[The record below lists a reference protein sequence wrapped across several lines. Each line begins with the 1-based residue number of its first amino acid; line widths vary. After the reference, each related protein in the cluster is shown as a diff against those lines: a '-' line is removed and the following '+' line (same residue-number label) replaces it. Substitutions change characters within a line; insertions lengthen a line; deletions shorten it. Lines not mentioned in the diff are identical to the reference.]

1 MLGKKAFAEEVAKGI
16 TGYLEPEFSDVE
28 CMVMEPE
35 KNNSVPLVGVC
46 FRKPGQQAAPLIY
59 MEPFYDAVRQGKP
72 KEEVMAEIARLAEK
86 GMEVREIPEARSVPE
101 YGKVKDYLTVRLVNT
116 RANRQ
121 RLSHMPHR
129 GMEDLSL
136 TLALSL
142 PLGDTGEKGSIAVT
156 DGIMELWGTDE
167 ETLFRQAW
175 ENMEREQPPVLKDLC
190 AMFGMA
196 DSVNLLAEDGHP
208 AQKPGGMMYVLT
220 NRELQFGASAIACP
234 GVMEKISRMFP
245 EGFYILPSSVHEV
258 LVVPK
263 DKNLSPKELGKM
275 VREVNQSEVSREEV
289 LSDRVYEYDKEKGRI
304 RQVADSIEKG
314 RGMER

>member
-16 TGYLEPEFSDVE
+16 NGYLAPEFSDVE
-28 CMVMEPE
+28 CEVMEPE
-35 KNNSVPLVGVC
+35 KNNRVPLVGVC
-46 FRKPGQQAAPLIY
+46 FRKPGQQAAPLVY
-59 MEPFYDAVRQGKP
+59 MEPFYDAVREGKA
-72 KEEVMAEIARLAEK
+72 KEEVMQEIARLAEK
-86 GMEVREIPEARSVPE
+86 GLEVREIPGACSVPV
-101 YGKVKDYLTVRLVNT
+101 YGEVKDCLTVRLVNT
-116 RANRQ
+116 KANRQ

-142 PLGDTGEKGSIAVT
+142 PLGDAGRTGSIEVT
-156 DGIMELWGTDE
+156 DEIMGLWGVDE
-167 ETLFRQAW
+167 ETLFRQAY
-175 ENMEREQPPVLKDLC
+175 ENMERVQPPMLKEMGTL
-190 AMFGMA
+190 FGMA
-196 DSVNLLAEDGHP
+196 EPVNLLAEDGGSM
-208 AQKPGGMMYVLT
+208 QKPEGMMFVLT
-220 NRELQFGASAIACP
+220 NVGMQYGASAIACP

-263 DKNLSPKELGKM
+263 DKELPPKELGKM
-275 VREVNQSEVSREEV
+275 VREVNQTGVSREEV

-304 RQVADSIEKG
+304 RQVPDSIEKG